1 MVRSRLEYL
10 GDRLARLA
18 DGGCELPSARLDI
31 LEEFGEARVNLGAAE
46 RIGDLED
53 SGGEQ
58 RMCEPDSVAVRL
70 DDAGLARRQWP
81 ARLHGGLGALEHP
94 NDLERI
100 EGVSSRGIVHLR
112 QQRTRK
118 RDAQVL
124 LDDLVQGGG
133 LEAADSYV
141 AAAGHAPEL
150 ADEQALDAAAV
161 CE

>member
-1 MVRSRLEYL
+1 MCVRGSRDEKVP
-10 GDRLARLA
+10 ARLGQCQKTPV
-18 DGGCELPSARLDI
+18 DEI
-31 LEEFGEARVNLGAAE
+31 VERVGH
-46 RIGDLED
+46 
-53 SGGEQ
+53 
-58 RMCEPDSVAVRL
+58 
-70 DDAGLARRQWP
+70 RQWP
-81 ARLHGGLGALEHP
+81 ARLHGRLGALEHP

-141 AAAGHAPEL
+141 AA
-150 ADEQALDAAAV
+150 
-161 CE
+161 